1 MIRFTDV
8 LIEIG
13 LLLSFFIGSIFVLEF
28 TEYPFIILGLF
39 LLFFLI
45 HINIKRKKRI
55 RRYVEKEFEKL
66 GYKIISERPL
76 KSSESKVEVSAS
88 MTVSEIPISRLY
100 YARQFARVF
109 KVIEVASNKI
119 FELNTI
125 SRKKMEWRNRDFH
138 Y

>member
-100 YARQFARVF
+100 YARQFRY
-109 KVIEVASNKI
+109 
-119 FELNTI
+119 LN
-125 SRKKMEWRNRDFH
+125 
-138 Y
+138 